1 MANKSLPVYTGLSL
15 VALTGFVACFFVRP
29 ETMSVANS
37 LCLAYLLVLYVF
49 YRMGLDDADEKPF
62 FGVSSWLALM
72 SAEIAVLIGIHFWLI
87 PLCAVVG
94 PLFYFLVRAICYK
107 NLSYRDLYNNT
118 FAVLLL
124 SYALFGTIKGVEWLI
139 IH

>member
-15 VALTGFVACFFVRP
+15 IALTGFVACFFVCP
-29 ETMSVANS
+29 ATMSIANS
-37 LCLAYLLVLYVF
+37 LCLAYLLVLYIF
-49 YRMGLDDADEKPF
+49 FRAGLDDVEEKPI
-62 FGVSSWLALM
+62 FGVSSWLALI
-72 SAEIAVLIGIHFWLI
+72 SAEIAVLIGLHFWLI

-94 PLFYFLVRAICYK
+94 PLMYFLVRAICYK
-107 NLSYRDLYNNT
+107 NLSHRDLYNNT

-124 SYALFGTIKGVEWLI
+124 SYALFGVIKGIEWLI